1 MNPTNNDL
9 WFLPLGGCGEI
20 GMNMNLYG
28 HDSAWLMV
36 DCGITFAGSGES
48 GPHVQMADPDFICQ
62 RRDRLTALLITHAH
76 EDHVGAVAHLWRQL
90 QCPVYCTAFT
100 AAILRRKLMEA
111 GLVNDVPIHIIRSP
125 FRHQLGVFDVEWLD
139 LTHSTPE
146 SQALM
151 IRTSAGSVFHTGDW
165 KLDPDPVI
173 GPDFAKQTL
182 KNLGSE
188 TIAAM
193 VCDSTNALEP
203 GRSISEGALY
213 AGLKEQVASA
223 PGRVFVGCFGS
234 NIARLAT
241 LAKVAEETGRYAALI
256 GRSLHNYHA
265 AARAADLWHVNLDFI
280 ESSDLG
286 YLPPEEVLAV
296 VTGSQGEP
304 RAALD
309 RLAAD
314 NHPDLSVEA
323 GDTLLMSA
331 RVIPGNEAAVTA
343 LARRLDRRGVRVV
356 KDEELNA
363 PIHASGHPAQDELAD
378 MYQWVQ
384 PEIAIPVHGE
394 PQHMQAN
401 AELAQAQG
409 IPTQMTGLNGDLFML
424 APQRGIRRGAAK
436 VGRLGLDRNKLVG
449 VG

>member
-1 MNPTNNDL
+1 MNPSNRDL

-28 HDSAWLMV
+28 HDGAWLMV
-36 DCGITFAGSGES
+36 DCGITFAGPGES
-48 GPHVQMADPDFICQ
+48 GPHVQMADPDFISQ

-100 AAILRRKLMEA
+100 AAILRRKLIEA
-111 GLVNDVPIHIIRSP
+111 GLVDDVPIHIIRSP

-151 IRTSAGSVFHTGDW
+151 IRTAAGSVFHTGDW

-182 KNLGSE
+182 QNLCNE

-213 AGLKEQVASA
+213 AGLKDQVAGA
-223 PGRVFVGCFGS
+223 PGRVIVGCFGS

-280 ESSDLG
+280 ESAHLG

-296 VTGSQGEP
+296 ATGSQGEP

-314 NHPDLSVEA
+314 NHPDLSLEP

-331 RVIPGNEAAVTA
+331 RVIPGNEVAVAA
-343 LARRLDRRGVRVV
+343 LARRLERLGVRVV
-356 KDEELNA
+356 RDEELNA

-378 MYQWVQ
+378 MYQWVK

-409 IPTQMTGLNGDLFML
+409 VPAQMTGLNGDLFML
-424 APQRGIRRGAAK
+424 APQRGIRRGAVR
-436 VGRLGLDRNKLVG
+436 VGRLGLDQNKLVG